1 MYAEMLFIDFRA
13 VFLLSSYPRLDL
25 KQIVADIT
33 TNLLCLDM

>member
-1 MYAEMLFIDFRA
+1 MYAEMLFI